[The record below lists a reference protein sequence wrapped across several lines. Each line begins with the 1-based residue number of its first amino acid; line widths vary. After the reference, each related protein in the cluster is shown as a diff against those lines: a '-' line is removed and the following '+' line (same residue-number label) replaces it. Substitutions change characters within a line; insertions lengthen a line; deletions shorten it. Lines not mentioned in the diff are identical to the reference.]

1 MFCGGQQP
9 LPPADGRVWLVQEGE
24 GGYKALYVVVGGGV
38 GGVDTDDNTVVVVV
52 VVVDDVVVVVVVVVR
67 FADVVELV
75 AQSVAWGGAPAL
87 EGTPLKMQNK
97 QIN

>member
-24 GGYKALYVVVGGGV
+24 GGYKALYVVVVGV
-38 GGVDTDDNTVVVVV
+38 GGVDTDDNTAVVVV
-52 VVVDDVVVVVVVVVR
+52 VVVDDVVVVVVVVR